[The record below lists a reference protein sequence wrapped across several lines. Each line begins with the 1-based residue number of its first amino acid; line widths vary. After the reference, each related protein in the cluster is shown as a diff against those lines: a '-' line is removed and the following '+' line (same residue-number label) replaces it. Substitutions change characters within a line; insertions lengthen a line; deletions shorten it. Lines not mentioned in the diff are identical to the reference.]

1 MLRRTKHLVDSL
13 VAVFADVGDTF
24 KRSKNFADHIFYGY
38 RLGGNKVVVK
48 GENFAITVRNDS
60 GRLKTFLDSFF
71 RDANES
77 SSQTFA
83 GMGKGREAIAVCRFK
98 SKMVFH
104 GDTLT
109 VRDELGNNFFRLFNR
124 IFVEFVQLAPV
135 GLVIHKFVDAAFGV
149 AKGNLEGHDVVDVDF
164 SFDFHAYSMGQK
176 SAVVNRLFFGF
187 DENFV
192 LTFLAHPADV
202 ILLDAD
208 GVAENVSPFSTGD
221 ARATRNRERASATEV
236 AQADV
241 VEFVDHLLCFH
252 WE

>member
-1 MLRRTKHLVDSL
+1 MRLS
-13 VAVFADVGDTF
+13 G
-24 KRSKNFADHIFYGY
+24 SKVH
-38 RLGGNKVVVK
+38 VK
-48 GENFAITVRNDS
+48 SENFAITVRNDS

-71 RDANES
+71 GDANES
-77 SSQTFA
+77 GSQTFA
-83 GMGKGREAIAVCRFK
+83 GMGKSREAIAVCRFK
-98 SKMVFH
+98 SKFIFH

-149 AKGNLEGHDVVDVDF
+149 AKGNLEGHDVVDVNF
-164 SFDFHAYSMGQK
+164 SFNFHAYSMGQK
-176 SAVVNRLFFGF
+176 SAVVNRLFFVF

-192 LTFLAHPADV
+192 LTFLTHPADV
-202 ILLDAD
+202 VFLDAD
-208 GVAENVSPFSTGD
+208 GVAEDISAFSTGD
-221 ARATRNRERASATEV
+221 AGATCNRERPSATEV

-241 VEFVDHLLCFH
+241 VEFVDHLLRFH